1 MDSSSHIS
9 NQTRRSCEES
19 MCDDDVVLRFF
30 HVLLRVLEGIG
41 LDICGELR
49 YLRGVL
55 WRFFVKKLEME

>member
-1 MDSSSHIS
+1 
-9 NQTRRSCEES
+9 